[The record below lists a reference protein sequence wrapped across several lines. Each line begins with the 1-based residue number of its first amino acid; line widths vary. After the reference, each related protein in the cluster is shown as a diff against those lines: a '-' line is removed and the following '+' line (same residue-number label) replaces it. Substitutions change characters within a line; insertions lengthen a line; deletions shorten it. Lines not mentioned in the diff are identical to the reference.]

1 MIPEVKKEIIALG
14 DGRTISIET
23 GKLAKQADGAVVVQ
37 MGNAMLLAT
46 VVANKEA
53 GEGVDFL
60 PLTVDYREKFA
71 AAGRFPGGFFKRE
84 ARPSDQ
90 EILTM
95 RLVDRVLRPLFPK
108 EYYCEVQVMIQLM
121 SHDENVMP
129 DALAGLA
136 ASACL
141 AVSDIPFDGP
151 ISEVR
156 VGRIN
161 GTFIINPSA
170 QQLAESDMDIM
181 VGASKEFVA
190 MVEGEMDE
198 VSEKDMADAIHFA
211 HEAIK
216 VQIEA
221 QERLRAQVGKTIRAY
236 EVPQENEEVA
246 KKIYDFCYDKCYA
259 IAKENTTK
267 HERSDKF
274 DAVKEAC
281 EALFTEEELEEYEP
295 LVSKYFSKAQKEAV
309 RNLILNEDLR
319 LDGRN
324 TKQIRPIW
332 CEVGYLPSPHG
343 SAIFTRGETQSLT
356 TVTLGTSREAN
367 VIDIPS
373 EQGEERF
380 YLHYNFPPFS
390 TGEARPLRGTSRREV
405 GHGNLAQ
412 RALKRMIPE
421 DCPYTVRVVSEILES
436 NGSSSMATVCAGT
449 LALMDAGIQMK
460 KPVSGIAMGLITDG
474 DKYAVLS
481 DILGDEDHLGDMD
494 FKVTGTKDGIT
505 ACQMDIKIKGLTYEI
520 LEKALEQAREGRMH
534 ILGKITETIAQP
546 NPTVKPHAPKIV
558 RLEMPKEYIG
568 AFIGTGGKNIQDLQ
582 ARTKT
587 TIVVEEVGEL
597 GIVEILGTDADGIQ
611 EAVDAVYHVSFEPV
625 EGEIYKVRVARLVD
639 FGAFVEFVPGK
650 DSLLHVSEIAWE
662 RVENPADVLKE
673 GDIIEVKYLGIDPKT
688 KKTRV
693 SRKALLPR
701 PENLEK
707 RERPHDKEKSR
718 DKEKSSDKE
727 RKDKPHFKK
736 DKK

>member
-1 MIPEVKKEIIALG
+1 MIPQVKREIIDLG
-14 DGRTISIET
+14 DGRSISIET
-23 GKLAKQADGAVVVQ
+23 GKLAKQADGSVVVR

-108 EYYCEVQVMIQLM
+108 EYYCEVQIMIQLM

-161 GTFIINPSA
+161 GEFVINPNRTELE
-170 QQLAESDMDIM
+170 QSDMDIM
-181 VGASKEFVA
+181 VGASRDFVA
-190 MVEGEMDE
+190 MVEGEMNE
-198 VSEKDMADAIHFA
+198 VSEKEMADAIRFA

-216 VQIEA
+216 IQIEA
-221 QERLRAQVGKTIRAY
+221 QERLKAQVGKGIRTY
-236 EVPQENEEVA
+236 HIPEENQEIA

-259 IAKENTTK
+259 IAKEDTSK

-274 DAVKEAC
+274 AAVKEEC
-281 EALFTEEELEEYEP
+281 EAIFSEEELEEYSS
-295 LVSKYFSKAQKEAV
+295 LISKYFGKAQKEAV
-309 RNLILNEDLR
+309 RNLILNENIR

-324 TKQIRPIW
+324 TTQIRPIW

-343 SAIFTRGETQSLT
+343 SSIFTRGETQALA

-373 EQGEERF
+373 EQGEEKF

-390 TGEARPLRGTSRREV
+390 TGEARPLRGTSRREI

-412 RALKRMIPE
+412 RALKKMIPA
-421 DCPYTVRVVSEILES
+421 DCPYTIRLVSEILES

-449 LALMDAGIQMK
+449 LALMDAGIQMV

-520 LEKALEQAREGRMH
+520 LEKALAQAKEGRMH
-534 ILGKITETIAQP
+534 ILGKITETIATP
-546 NPTVKPHAPKIV
+546 AENVKPHAPKIV
-558 RLEMPKEYIG
+558 KIEMPKEYIG
-568 AFIGTGGKNIQDLQ
+568 AFIGTGGKNIQELQ
-582 ARTKT
+582 ERTKT

-597 GIVEILGTDADGIQ
+597 GVVEILGTDAEGIKEAQ
-611 EAVDAVYHVSFEPV
+611 EAVYAVSFEPK
-625 EGEIYKVRVARLVD
+625 EGEVYKVRVARLVD

-650 DSLLHVSEIAWE
+650 DSLLHISEIAWE
-662 RVENPADVLKE
+662 RIEKSSDVLKE

-688 KKTRV
+688 KKSRV
-693 SRKALLPR
+693 SRKVLLP
-701 PENLEK
+701 
-707 RERPHDKEKSR
+707 
-718 DKEKSSDKE
+718 
-727 RKDKPHFKK
+727 KP
-736 DKK
+736 DKKENK